1 MGESLA
7 EGEHLGALV
16 VGRVKSWPAALGRTD
31 RRLLLVVDRSER
43 LAVESL
49 HPHATTVMVRPGVSG
64 TVTVV
69 LVDRGRLLEVTEVVD
84 SRAAES
90 LMAREALAT

>member
-1 MGESLA
+1 MRS
-7 EGEHLGALV
+7 
-16 VGRVKSWPAALGRTD
+16 AASAVLGRTD

-49 HPHATTVMVRPGVSG
+49 HPTATTVTVRPGVSG
-64 TVTVV
+64 TVTVL

-84 SRAAES
+84 ADAAEALVARAALTS
-90 LMAREALAT
+90 